1 MDGSLL
7 KQHTHTH
14 NSWNANGNRIGNGNM
29 SNRTRF
35 LSVLRNLHLR
45 NPVGKHLRNPV
56 GKLLRN
62 PVGNSDNFDANSV

>member
-14 NSWNANGNRIGNGNM
+14 NSWNANGNGIGIGNMSSNRPSSRRS

-35 LSVLRNLHLR
+35 LSVLRNLNVR
-45 NPVGKHLRNPV
+45 NLGA
-56 GKLLRN
+56 
-62 PVGNSDNFDANSV
+62 NSDNFDANSVSV

>member
-7 KQHTHTH
+7 KQLTHSH
-14 NSWNANGNRIGNGNM
+14 NGNM

-45 NPVGKHLRNPV
+45 NPVEKHLRNPV
-56 GKLLRN
+56 GKHLIN
-62 PVGNSDNFDANSV
+62 PVGNSDNFNANSV